1 MKQHSV
7 ISADIVASTSLSP
20 EELSELRNRII
31 RFIDYMEQEYNGYG
45 RIIKGDYIECYCPS
59 PEKALRLAIALKCC
73 IKSYILLPENVRDNT
88 EVKRRKLFKDYAVR
102 VSVGIGDMKTVDI
115 RNGILDGDAIYRA
128 GRNLKDQNTSQ
139 KEKVI
144 IKKSFFWT
152 GDDKDKDMLCNAI
165 GELIDNQLNRST
177 AKQCEVLYYKLIGKS
192 ENEISLITQLSQ
204 STVNQHSTSIGSN
217 AIIQAINYIE
227 NNTKLWK

>member
-20 EELSELRNRII
+20 DELRELRTKII
-31 RFIDYMEQEYNGYG
+31 RFIDYVEQEYKAYG

-59 PEKALRLAIALKCC
+59 PEKALRLAIALKCT
-73 IKSYILLPENVRDNT
+73 IKSYILPPLSMACKT
-88 EVKRRKLFKDYAVR
+88 ESKRRKLFKDYAIR
-102 VSVGIGDMKTVDI
+102 VSVGIGEMKTVDV
-115 RNGILDGDAIYRA
+115 RNGVLDGEAIYRA
-128 GRNLKDQNTSQ
+128 GRNLKDQSTSR

-144 IKKSFFWT
+144 IKKCFFWT
-152 GDDKDKDMLCNAI
+152 GDDEKKDQLCNAI

-192 ENEISLITQLSQ
+192 ESEISRITGLSQ

-227 NNTKLWK
+227 NDNQLWK